1 MAEKC
6 GSVRF
11 QLWPWERSGGAPRVE
26 MEIHLEAFPY
36 LIPHPPAVDQVINSL
51 IGNLEMPTFLIFLSL
66 FEILK

>member
-1 MAEKC
+1 M
-6 GSVRF
+6 
-11 QLWPWERSGGAPRVE
+11 E

-66 FEILK
+66 FEIL